1 MIFMRSSS
9 SLRLASVAAVPPR
22 EAIEMLETLEEE
34 DATEDV
40 DDDMLPVHC
49 VDGGG
54 LAEHDWAGEQTWDAK
69 ARRSSSLAETPNR
82 FLLLSKASRLISTH
96 PGPPTNAQNSSKPLE
111 RANSS
116 IEFEL
121 GPSSSRSNELELE
134 LTNFRTIELVRP
146 FPGWKVRQKA
156 RYSGQQWEHSSGPE

>member
-1 MIFMRSSS
+1 
-9 SLRLASVAAVPPR
+9 
-22 EAIEMLETLEEE
+22 
-34 DATEDV
+34 
-40 DDDMLPVHC
+40 MLPVHC

-54 LAEHDWAGEQTWDAK
+54 LAEHDWAGEQTWGAK
-69 ARRSSSLAETPNR
+69 GRRSSSLAAETPNR

-96 PGPPTNAQNSSKPLE
+96 PGPPTNAQNPSKPLE

-116 IEFEL
+116 IEFDL

-146 FPGWKVRQKA
+146 FPGLKPSSLLPPQPLCPNSMGFMKLRPTKIFVRVWYDFA
-156 RYSGQQWEHSSGPE
+156 SGG